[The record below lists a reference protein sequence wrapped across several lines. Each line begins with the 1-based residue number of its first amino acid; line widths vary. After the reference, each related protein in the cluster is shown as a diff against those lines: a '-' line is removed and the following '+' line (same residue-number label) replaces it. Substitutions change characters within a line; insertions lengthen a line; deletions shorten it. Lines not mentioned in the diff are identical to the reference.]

1 MRIIETAAAPNPRRV
16 RIFLS
21 EKGISVPYEQLD
33 IMKLEH
39 KGPSFSALNPLQRV
53 PILELDDG
61 RILTE
66 TMAICRYF
74 EALQPEPSLL
84 GRTPLE
90 IGVIE
95 MWNRRME
102 LNLFWPIT
110 QFFRH
115 LNPRMAD
122 LERPQVP
129 EWGEANRPRVIEMLR
144 LLNIELAQRPF
155 IAGDI
160 YTVADI
166 TALVAVDFMKP
177 ARIEVPDGLTHLL
190 SWHER
195 VSDRPSAGA

>member
-16 RIFLS
+16 RIFLA
-21 EKGISVPYEQLD
+21 EKGISVPYVQLD

-39 KGPSFSALNPLQRV
+39 KGVRFTALNPMQRV

-61 RILTE
+61 TIITE

-74 EALQPEPSLL
+74 EAIQPEPALL

-90 IGVIE
+90 IAVIE

-102 LNLFWPIT
+102 LNLFWAVAHC
-110 QFFRH
+110 FRH

-129 EWGEANRPRVIEMLR
+129 QWGEANRPRAIEMLR

-155 IAGDI
+155 VAGDD

-166 TALVAVDFMKP
+166 TALVAIDFMKP
-177 ARIEVPDGLTHLL
+177 ARIDMPDGLTHLQ
-190 SWHER
+190 SWHQR
-195 VSDRPSAGA
+195 VTSRPSADI

>member
-21 EKGISVPYEQLD
+21 EKGISVPFEQLD

-39 KGPSFSALNPLQRV
+39 KGAHFSALNPLQRV

-61 RILTE
+61 TVITE

-74 EALQPEPSLL
+74 EAVLPEPALL
-84 GRTPLE
+84 GRTPVD

-110 QFFRH
+110 QCFR
-115 LNPRMAD
+115 
-122 LERPQVP
+122 Q
-129 EWGEANRPRVIEMLR
+129 
-144 LLNIELAQRPF
+144 
-155 IAGDI
+155 
-160 YTVADI
+160 
-166 TALVAVDFMKP
+166 
-177 ARIEVPDGLTHLL
+177 
-190 SWHER
+190 S
-195 VSDRPSAGA
+195 